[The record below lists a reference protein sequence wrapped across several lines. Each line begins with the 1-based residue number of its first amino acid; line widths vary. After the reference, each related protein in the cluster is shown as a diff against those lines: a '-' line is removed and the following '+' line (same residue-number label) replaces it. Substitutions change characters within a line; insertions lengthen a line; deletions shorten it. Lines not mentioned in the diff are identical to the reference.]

1 MEYVHESEKER
12 KERETHTHT
21 THTRYIYKRRCIYVC
36 MRVCEHAVRVRVLHF
51 RLPELEPN
59 NASRMPS
66 TTSETFPTLVLISS
80 FKADMSILIWFT
92 TGVTVEE
99 IAWFVNCSLSDLAF
113 WAFCD
118 TVTRAA
124 AMSVSTS
131 PNLSS
136 ISANLTSER
145 SRSASRSFATLFSTK
160 TFKSSSLTSVSAMS
174 ARIPLIDVSPFASL
188 FFIKKKE
195 KEKEKKISAK
205 VLEAGA
211 IEEEGTWVC

>member
-1 MEYVHESEKER
+1 MYACVCAS
-12 KERETHTHT
+12 
-21 THTRYIYKRRCIYVC
+21 TRCVG
-36 MRVCEHAVRVRVLHF
+36 VLHF

-80 FKADMSILIWFT
+80 FKAVMSILIWFT

-188 FFIKKKE
+188 FFIKKKG
-195 KEKEKKISAK
+195 KEKEKNKR
-205 VLEAGA
+205 
-211 IEEEGTWVC
+211 EGSGSGGDRGGGDLGLYVGEVP